1 MSDYHEND
9 SITRRV
15 AAEDSAD
22 GRFMA
27 AWALAGSFSFAM
39 SLAMALLY
47 AVLRSGLELHGTIM
61 LLSLSV
67 SALVFFFPFGLPRR
81 MLAHFANNPA
91 LFGVTA
97 VVVFLSP
104 LPLMF
109 FGSLGLYVL
118 AGSSVFFIVRAG
130 RHILRLGG
138 RSHLLI
144 LFAAPLLALF
154 LFGESSFV
162 GNVYA
167 IEMASLGV
175 LFTDN
180 YYHMAIANMF
190 AEYGAVTTG
199 VDGMSPYS
207 YHMGMNL
214 WLGAIARIA
223 GGETMITEVICS
235 IVVFIPFLI
244 FSILIS
250 SLLLGRTDTDAPLRD
265 GSLRIGLLVSVMVL
279 GKSFFMIHGNYLFS
293 LSLWLLLLP
302 ALPAWMQ
309 RSKHNLRSDAVALIS
324 AVTGAGLLAV
334 AMISTGYIWIV
345 ACGYGL
351 LRTRG
356 FSARTLAAAGLGAA
370 FVVWSVAALRYEYFI
385 LLGEKMSWLSFARD
399 SDNLYNFL
407 IFLVPVVVFCYVS
420 LIGNGVRTLGGMRLA
435 IRERRIVDVEL
446 IVVLMIAAIL
456 PGAVFD
462 LGGGNGGNA
471 LLFPISVALTVI
483 VLFRGRSMIEWLRRA
498 LALAAPGWG
507 AAALWAAAA
516 LAFLPFPNGAWFLSR
531 LYAPITDAAQ
541 IVRLVGGMDQAIPLT
556 GREFY
561 LRNLR
566 AERRLFSAA
575 FVDRLE
581 NAPGMRIRN
590 LVRAALTDQDGV
602 TAVFAPKE
610 NVFFHEFANTGALA
624 SCQPRIFFWPAFVG
638 FPSLM
643 GMPPECRKVAL
654 NYLLPTGIGWDK
666 TGGLSSQ
673 EICRYARQR
682 EISKVFVFRGLD
694 PGSNNEILQC

>member
-9 SITRRV
+9 SITGRG

-27 AWALAGSFSFAM
+27 AWALAGSFAFAM

-47 AVLRSGLELHGTIM
+47 AALRSGLDIHGTIM
-61 LLSLSV
+61 LLSLSI
-67 SALVFFFPFGLPRR
+67 SALVFFFPFALPRR
-81 MLAHFANNPA
+81 MQAYFENNPA
-91 LFGVTA
+91 LLGVTA

-104 LPLMF
+104 LLLMF
-109 FGSLGLYVL
+109 FGSVGLYVL
-118 AGSSVFFIVRAG
+118 AGLAVFSLVRAG

-144 LFAAPLLALF
+144 FFAAPLLALF
-154 LFGESSFV
+154 LFGESVFR
-162 GNVYA
+162 GDIYA
-167 IEMASLGV
+167 VEMASLGV

-180 YYHMAIANMF
+180 PYHTAIANMF
-190 AEYGAVTTG
+190 AEYGAVTIG

-214 WLGAIARIA
+214 WLGAVARIA
-223 GGETMITEVICS
+223 GGETMATTVLCG
-235 IVVFIPFLI
+235 IVVFIPFLV

-250 SLLLGRTDTDAPLRD
+250 SLLLGRTDTDAPIRD
-265 GSLRIGLLVSVMVL
+265 GTLRIGLLVSVMVL
-279 GKSFFMIHGNYLFS
+279 GKNFFMIHGNYLFS

-309 RSKHNLRSDAVALIS
+309 RRKHNLRSDMAALTF
-324 AVTGAGLLAV
+324 ALVGAGLLAV
-334 AMISTGYIWIV
+334 AMISTGYIWTV
-345 ACGYGL
+345 VCGYCL

-356 FSARTLAAAGLGAA
+356 FSARTLAAVGLGAA
-370 FVVWSVAALRYEYFI
+370 FVVGSVAAVRYEYFI
-385 LLGEKMSWLSFARD
+385 LLGGKISWLSFVRD
-399 SDNLYNFL
+399 ADNLYNFL
-407 IFLVPVVVFCYVS
+407 IFLVPVMVFCYVS
-420 LIGNGVRTLGGMRLA
+420 LTENEVRTLGGMRPA
-435 IRERRIVDVEL
+435 VRERRIVDVEL

-462 LGGGNGGNA
+462 LGGGNDENA
-471 LLFPISVALTVI
+471 LMFTGSVTLTAI

-498 LALAAPGWG
+498 LALAAPGPG
-507 AAALWAAAA
+507 AVALWAVAA
-516 LAFLPFPNGAWFLSR
+516 LVFLPFPNGVLSR
-531 LYAPITDAAQ
+531 LYVPITDAAQ
-541 IVRLVGGMDQAIPLT
+541 VVRLVGGTDQATPLT

-575 FVDRLE
+575 FVDRL
-581 NAPGMRIRN
+581 NKAPGMQIRN
-590 LVRAALTDQDGV
+590 FVRAALAGRDGV

-610 NVFFHEFANTGALA
+610 NVSFHEFAKIGSPK
-624 SCQPRIFFWPAFVG
+624 SCPSRIFFWPAFVG

-643 GMPPECRKVAL
+643 GMPPECHEAD
-654 NYLLPTGIGWDK
+654 YFLPTGIGWDE

-673 EICRYARQR
+673 EICRYARRR
-682 EISKVFVFRGLD
+682 EIGKVFVFRGLD
-694 PGSNNEILQC
+694 TDSNNEILQCVDNK